1 MSSQEVVNFILEKI
15 HETNDLQNACDAL
28 IQEAILRGSDDNVT
42 VIIIFFEREKV
53 DNDEDFDI

>member
-15 HETNDLQNACDAL
+15 QETNDLQNACDAL

-42 VIIIFFEREKV
+42 VIIVFFEREKV